1 VSNGIGIVGG
11 GLLGL
16 GLADKL
22 TAAGHKVTVYESGA
36 QLGGLAGSTE
46 LGGVRVDRFY
56 HAVTTTD
63 QRVLDLAQELGVGIR
78 WRRLGG
84 GFYHEGTTAEMST
97 PAQLLTFPGLSPADR
112 ARLVRFVLRCRR
124 IDDHAALDRLPL
136 EAWTR
141 RVCGNR
147 LWERLWG
154 PLFDSKFEGR
164 YSDLPATYLWSRMNR
179 VSGTRDRKG
188 HEVMGALDGGYQNL
202 VDRLAER
209 IRARGGQ
216 VLTKTPVRFVPCA
229 NHRAI
234 GVVLDAGFRPHD
246 TVVMT
251 QIRPNLPHILAPEL
265 EQALGPDQQR
275 YLGIV
280 CLVARLRRS
289 VSPYY
294 ALNITDRRVPLTSVV
309 ETTHVVDPAA
319 AEGHLV
325 YLPKYV
331 NPDSPELEKSSA
343 DIRSEY
349 FGHLKTMFPAFR
361 EEDVIAA
368 QVARARVAEPVH
380 PVGAVKPDPFAVPGL
395 IVASSAQVYPDIVHG
410 QAILGVA
417 DRIAAELE
425 ARSPVSQRR
434 LEAA

>member
-1 VSNGIGIVGG
+1 VNGVGIIGG

-22 TAAGHKVTVYESGA
+22 SAAGVHVTVYESSA
-36 QLGGLAGSTE
+36 QLGGLAGSTS

-63 QRVLDLAQELGVGIR
+63 RRVLDLAEELGLGIR

-84 GFYHEGTTAEMST
+84 GFYHDGRTAEMST

-124 IDDHAALDRLPL
+124 ITDHAALDGHNL
-136 EAWTR
+136 EEWTR
-141 RVCGNR
+141 RVCGDR

-154 PLFDSKFEGR
+154 PLFDSKFDGR
-164 YSDLPATYLWSRMNR
+164 YDDLPATYLWSRMNR

-188 HEVMGALDGGYQNL
+188 HEVMGAIQGGYQEL
-202 VDRLAER
+202 SDRLADR
-209 IRARGGQ
+209 IQARGGK
-216 VLTKTPVRFVPCA
+216 VLTSTPVRFVPCA

-234 GVVLDAGFRPHD
+234 GVVLDEGFRPHD
-246 TVVMT
+246 TVVAT

-265 EQALGPDQQR
+265 EQMLGPDRQR

-280 CLVARLRRS
+280 CLVARVRKS

-309 ETTHVVDPAA
+309 ETTHVIDPKV
-319 AEGHLV
+319 AEGHLL

-343 DIRSEY
+343 DIRREY
-349 FGHLKTMFPAFR
+349 LGHLKTMFPAFR
-361 EEDVIAA
+361 DEDVIAA

-395 IVASSAQVYPDIVHG
+395 VVASSAQVYPDIVHG

-417 DRIAAELE
+417 ERIAATLQ
-425 ARSPVSQRR
+425 ARVPATPRR
-434 LEAA
+434 LEAAA

>member
-1 VSNGIGIVGG
+1 MNGVGIVGG

-22 TAAGHKVTVYESGA
+22 TARGVPVTVYESAA
-36 QLGGLAGSTE
+36 QLGGLAGSTT

-63 QRVLDLAQELGVGIR
+63 HRVLALASELGVGVR

-84 GFYHEGTTAEMST
+84 GFYHDGRLAEMST
-97 PAQLLTFPGLSPADR
+97 PPQLLRFPGLSPADR
-112 ARLVRFVLRCRR
+112 ARLVRFVVRCRR
-124 IDDHAALDRLPL
+124 ISDHRPLDGQGL
-136 EAWTR
+136 EEWTR
-141 RVCGNR
+141 RACGDG

-154 PLFDSKFEGR
+154 PLFDSKFDGR
-164 YSDLPATYLWSRMNR
+164 YDDLPATYLWSRMNR

-188 HEVMGALDGGYQNL
+188 HEVMGALDGGYQAL

-209 IRARGGQ
+209 IRARRGR
-216 VLTKTPVRFVPCA
+216 VLTSTPVRFVPCA
-229 NHRAI
+229 EHRAI
-234 GVVLDAGFRPHD
+234 GVMIDAGFRPHD
-246 TVVMT
+246 TVVVT

-265 EQALGPDQQR
+265 EHALGRDRQR

-280 CLVARLRRS
+280 CLVARLRHS

-309 ETTHVVDPAA
+309 ETTHVVDPHA

-343 DIRSEY
+343 QIRSEY

-395 IVASSAQVYPDIVHG
+395 VVASSAQVYPDIVHG

-417 DRIAAELE
+417 ERIAKELD
-425 ARSPVSQRR
+425 ARMPVPQRR

>member
-1 VSNGIGIVGG
+1 VNGVGIIGG

-22 TAAGHKVTVYESGA
+22 SARGVQVTVYEAAG
-36 QLGGLAGSTE
+36 QLGGLAGSTS

-63 QRVLDLAQELGVGIR
+63 RRVLLLADELGLQVR
-78 WRRLGG
+78 WRRLGV
-84 GFYHEGTTAEMST
+84 GFYHQGRHAEMST
-97 PAQLLTFPGLSPADR
+97 PAQLLSFPGLSPADR
-112 ARLVRFVLRCRR
+112 ARLVRFVLRCKK
-124 IDDHAALDRLPL
+124 ITDHAELDRIGL
-136 EAWTR
+136 EEWTR
-141 RVCGNR
+141 STCGNR
-147 LWERLWG
+147 LWERLWR
-154 PLFDSKFEGR
+154 PLFDSKFDGR
-164 YSDLPATYLWSRMNR
+164 FDDLPATYLWSRMNR
-179 VSGTRDRKG
+179 TAGTRDRKG
-188 HEVMGALDGGYQNL
+188 HEVMGWIEGGYQTM
-202 VDRLAER
+202 VDRLANR

-216 VLTKTPVRFVPCA
+216 VLTSTPVRFVPCS

-246 TVVMT
+246 TVVAT
-251 QIRPNLPHILAPEL
+251 QIRPNLPNMLAPEL
-265 EQALGPDQQR
+265 ERALGPDRQR

-280 CLVARLRRS
+280 CLVARLRSS
-289 VSPYY
+289 VSPHY

-319 AEGHLV
+319 VEGHLV

-343 DIRSEY
+343 DIRREY
-349 FGHLKTMFPAFR
+349 LGHLKTMFPAFR

-395 IVASSAQVYPDIVHG
+395 VLASSAQVYPDIVHG

-417 DRIAAELE
+417 ERIAAGLE
-425 ARSPVSQRR
+425 ARLPVPYRR

>member
-1 VSNGIGIVGG
+1 VSSVGIIGG
-11 GLLGL
+11 GILGL
-16 GLADKL
+16 GLADRL
-22 TAAGHKVTVYESGA
+22 SAAGMRVTVYESA
-36 QLGGLAGSTE
+36 PQLGGLAGSTS

-63 QRVLDLAQELGVGIR
+63 HRVLDAAKELGLGIR

-84 GFYHEGTTAEMST
+84 GFYHDGRTAEMST
-97 PAQLLTFPGLSPADR
+97 PAQLLTFPGLSAADR

-124 IDDHAALDRLPL
+124 INDHTPLDSQPL

-141 RVCGNR
+141 RACGDR
-147 LWERLWG
+147 LWERLWA
-154 PLFDSKFEGR
+154 PLFDSKFDGN
-164 YSDLPATYLWSRMNR
+164 YDDLPATYLWSRMNR

-188 HEVMGALDGGYQNL
+188 HEVMGAIEGGYQAL
-202 VDRLAER
+202 VDRLADR

-216 VLTKTPVRFVPCA
+216 ALTSTTVRFVACA

-246 TVVMT
+246 TVVAT
-251 QIRPNLPHILAPEL
+251 QIRPNLAGLLAPEL
-265 EQALGPDQQR
+265 EQMLGPDRQR

-280 CLVARLRRS
+280 CLVARLRAT

-309 ETTHVVDPAA
+309 ETTHVVDPQA

-343 DIRSEY
+343 DIRREY
-349 FGHLKTMFPAFR
+349 LGHLKTMFPSFR
-361 EEDVIAA
+361 EDDVIAA

-395 IVASSAQVYPDIVHG
+395 VVASSAQVYPDIVHG

-417 DRIAAELE
+417 ERIATALE
-425 ARSPVSQRR
+425 ARMPVSQRR

>member
-1 VSNGIGIVGG
+1 VSGVGIIGG

-22 TAAGHKVTVYESGA
+22 SAAGMPVTVYEASG
-36 QLGGLAGSTE
+36 QLGGLAGSTS

-63 QRVLDLAQELGVGIR
+63 KRVLDLAEELGLRIR

-84 GFYHEGTTAEMST
+84 GFYHDGRTAEMST
-97 PAQLLTFPGLSPADR
+97 PAQLLTFPGLSQADR

-124 IDDHAALDRLPL
+124 ISDHAALDQQNL
-136 EAWTR
+136 EEWTR
-141 RVCGNR
+141 ATCGDR

-154 PLFDSKFEGR
+154 PLFDSKFDGR
-164 YSDLPATYLWSRMNR
+164 YDDLPATYLWSRMNR

-188 HEVMGALDGGYQNL
+188 HEVMGAIEGGYQAL
-202 VDRLAER
+202 SDRLADR
-209 IRARGGQ
+209 IRARGSQ
-216 VLTKTPVRFVPCA
+216 VLTSTPVRFVPCA

-234 GVVLDAGFRPHD
+234 GVVLDEGFRPHD
-246 TVVMT
+246 TVVAT
-251 QIRPNLPHILAPEL
+251 QIRPNLPHMLAPEL
-265 EQALGPDQQR
+265 EQMLGPDRQR

-280 CLVARLRRS
+280 CLVARVRKS

-294 ALNITDRRVPLTSVV
+294 ALNITDRHVPLTSVV
-309 ETTHVVDPAA
+309 ETTHVVDPKA

-343 DIRSEY
+343 DIRREY
-349 FGHLKTMFPAFR
+349 LGHLKTMFPAFR

-368 QVARARVAEPVH
+368 QVARASVAEPVH

-395 IVASSAQVYPDIVHG
+395 VVASSAQVYPDIVHG

-417 DRIAAELE
+417 ERIATAVE
-425 ARSPVSQRR
+425 ARTPATSRR
-434 LEAA
+434 LEAAA

>member
-1 VSNGIGIVGG
+1 VNGVGIIGG

-22 TAAGHKVTVYESGA
+22 SAAGMRVTVYEAAS
-36 QLGGLAGSTE
+36 QLGGLAGSTS

-63 QRVLDLAQELGVGIR
+63 KRVLDLAAEFGLGIR

-84 GFYHEGTTAEMST
+84 GFYHDGRTAEMST

-124 IDDHAALDRLPL
+124 IADHRPLDAEPL

-141 RVCGNR
+141 RVCGDR

-154 PLFDSKFEGR
+154 PLFDSKFDGS
-164 YSDLPATYLWSRMNR
+164 YDDLPATYLWSRMNR

-188 HEVMGALDGGYQNL
+188 HEVMGAIEGGYQAL
-202 VDRLAER
+202 ADRLADR

-216 VLTKTPVRFVPCA
+216 VLTSTPVRFVPCA

-234 GVVLDAGFRPHD
+234 GVVLDEGFRPHD
-246 TVVMT
+246 TVVAT

-265 EQALGPDQQR
+265 ERMLGPDRQR

-280 CLVARLRRS
+280 CLVARVRKS

-309 ETTHVVDPAA
+309 ETTHVVDPEA

-331 NPDSPELEKSSA
+331 NPDSPELDKSSA
-343 DIRSEY
+343 DIRREY
-349 FGHLKTMFPAFR
+349 LGHLKTMFPAFR
-361 EEDVIAA
+361 AEDVIAA

-395 IVASSAQVYPDIVHG
+395 VVASSAQVYPDIVHG

-417 DRIAAELE
+417 DRIATALE
-425 ARSPVSQRR
+425 ARLPVPQRR

>member
-1 VSNGIGIVGG
+1 MSGVGIIGG

-22 TAAGHKVTVYESGA
+22 SAAGARVTVYESA
-36 QLGGLAGSTE
+36 PQLGGLAGSTS

-63 QRVLDLAQELGVGIR
+63 RRVLDLAEELGLGIR

-84 GFYHEGTTAEMST
+84 GFYHDGRTAEMST

-124 IDDHAALDRLPL
+124 ISDHAPLDALGL

-141 RVCGNR
+141 RTCGNR

-154 PLFDSKFEGR
+154 PLFDSKFDGR
-164 YSDLPATYLWSRMNR
+164 YDDLPATYLWSRMNR

-188 HEVMGALDGGYQNL
+188 HEVMGAIEGGYQTL
-202 VDRLAER
+202 VDRLADR

-216 VLTKTPVRFVPCA
+216 VLTSTPVRFVPCA
-229 NHRAI
+229 SHRAI
-234 GVVLDAGFRPHD
+234 GVVLDAGFRPHE
-246 TVVMT
+246 TVVAT
-251 QIRPNLPHILAPEL
+251 QIRPNLAGLLAPEL
-265 EQALGPDQQR
+265 EQMLGPDRQR

-280 CLVARLRRS
+280 CLVARVRRS

-309 ETTHVVDPAA
+309 ETTHVVDPEA

-343 DIRSEY
+343 DVRSEY
-349 FGHLKTMFPAFR
+349 LAHLKTMFPAFR
-361 EEDVIAA
+361 EDDVIAA

-395 IVASSAQVYPDIVHG
+395 VVASSAQVYPDIVHG

-417 DRIAAELE
+417 ERIASALQ
-425 ARSPVSQRR
+425 ARMPVPQRR

>member
-1 VSNGIGIVGG
+1 MNGVGIIGG

-22 TAAGHKVTVYESGA
+22 SARGVQVTVYEAAG
-36 QLGGLAGSTE
+36 QLGGLAGSTS

-63 QRVLDLAQELGVGIR
+63 RRVIDLAGELGLDVR
-78 WRRLGG
+78 WRRLGV
-84 GFYHEGTTAEMST
+84 GFYHRGRHAEMST
-97 PAQLLTFPGLSPADR
+97 PAQLLTFPGLSLADR
-112 ARLVRFVLRCRR
+112 ARLVRFVLRCKR
-124 IDDHAALDRLPL
+124 IEDHAALDAIGL
-136 EAWTR
+136 EEWTR
-141 RVCGNR
+141 KVCGDR
-147 LWERLWG
+147 LWERLWR
-154 PLFDSKFEGR
+154 PLFDSKFDGG
-164 YSDLPATYLWSRMNR
+164 YDDLPATYLWSRMNR
-179 VSGTRDRKG
+179 TAGTRDRKG
-188 HEVMGALDGGYQNL
+188 HEVMGSIEGGYQAL
-202 VDRLAER
+202 VDRLADR

-216 VLTKTPVRFVPCA
+216 VLTSTPVRFVPCA

-234 GVVLDAGFRPHD
+234 GVVLDSGFRPHD
-246 TVVMT
+246 TVVAT
-251 QIRPNLPHILAPEL
+251 QVRPNLPNMLAPEL
-265 EQALGPDQQR
+265 ERALGPDRQR

-289 VSPYY
+289 VSPHY

-309 ETTHVVDPAA
+309 ETTHVVDPKAV
-319 AEGHLV
+319 EGHLV

-331 NPDSPELEKSSA
+331 NPDSPELDKSSA
-343 DIRSEY
+343 DIRREY
-349 FGHLKTMFPAFR
+349 LGHLKTMFPAFR

-395 IVASSAQVYPDIVHG
+395 VLASSAQVYPDIVHG

-417 DRIAAELE
+417 ERIADGLD
-425 ARSPVSQRR
+425 ARLPAPQRR

>member
-1 VSNGIGIVGG
+1 MSGIGIVGG

-16 GLADKL
+16 GLADRL
-22 TAAGHKVTVYESGA
+22 AAQGQRVTVYESAA
-36 QLGGLAGSTE
+36 QLGGLAGSTT

-63 QRVLDLAQELGVGIR
+63 RRVLDLADELGVNVR
-78 WRRLGG
+78 WRTLGG
-84 GFYHEGTTAEMST
+84 GFYHDGRLAEMST

-124 IDDHAALDRLPL
+124 IKDHAPLDSVGL
-136 EAWTR
+136 EEWTR
-141 RVCGNR
+141 RTCGDR

-154 PLFDSKFEGR
+154 PLFDSKFDGR
-164 YSDLPATYLWSRMNR
+164 YDDLPATYLWSRMNR

-188 HEVMGALDGGYQNL
+188 HEVMGALEGGYQTL
-202 VDRLAER
+202 VDRLADR
-209 IRARGGQ
+209 IRMRGGH
-216 VLTKTPVRFVPCA
+216 VLTSTPVRFVPCA

-234 GVVLDAGFRPHD
+234 GVMLDSGFRPHD
-246 TVVMT
+246 TVVVT
-251 QIRPNLPHILAPEL
+251 QIRPNLPHMLAPEL
-265 EQALGPDQQR
+265 EHALGPDPQR

-294 ALNITDRRVPLTSVV
+294 ALNLTDRRVPLTSVV
-309 ETTHVVDPAA
+309 ETTHVVDPDA

-331 NPDSPELEKSSA
+331 NPDSPELDKPSA
-343 DIRSEY
+343 QIRDEY
-349 FGHLKTMFPAFR
+349 FGHLETMFPAFR
-361 EEDVIAA
+361 EEYVIAA

-380 PVGAVKPDPFAVPGL
+380 PVGAHKPDPFAVPGL
-395 IVASSAQVYPDIVHG
+395 VVASSAQVYPDIVHG

-417 DRIAAELE
+417 ERIANELE
-425 ARSPVSQRR
+425 ARMPVAQRR

>member
-1 VSNGIGIVGG
+1 
-11 GLLGL
+11 
-16 GLADKL
+16 
-22 TAAGHKVTVYESGA
+22 
-36 QLGGLAGSTE
+36 
-46 LGGVRVDRFY
+46 
-56 HAVTTTD
+56 
-63 QRVLDLAQELGVGIR
+63 
-78 WRRLGG
+78 
-84 GFYHEGTTAEMST
+84 
-97 PAQLLTFPGLSPADR
+97 
-112 ARLVRFVLRCRR
+112 
-124 IDDHAALDRLPL
+124 
-136 EAWTR
+136 
-141 RVCGNR
+141 
-147 LWERLWG
+147 
-154 PLFDSKFEGR
+154 
-164 YSDLPATYLWSRMNR
+164 
-179 VSGTRDRKG
+179 
-188 HEVMGALDGGYQNL
+188 
-202 VDRLAER
+202 
-209 IRARGGQ
+209 
-216 VLTKTPVRFVPCA
+216 VRFVPCA

-251 QIRPNLPHILAPEL
+251 QIRPNLPHVLAPEL
-265 EQALGPDQQR
+265 EQALGPDKQR

-280 CLVARLRRS
+280 CVVARVRKS

-331 NPDSPELEKSSA
+331 NPDSTELERPSA
-343 DIRSEY
+343 EILTDY
-349 FGHLKTMFPAFR
+349 FGHLKSMFPSFS

-395 IVASSAQVYPDIVHG
+395 VVASSAQVYPDIVHG

-417 DRIAAELE
+417 ERIADGLD
-425 ARSPVSQRR
+425 ARMPVSQRR

>member
-1 VSNGIGIVGG
+1 MSGVGIIGG

-22 TAAGHKVTVYESGA
+22 SADGVRVTVYESA
-36 QLGGLAGSTE
+36 ATLGGLAGSTL
-46 LGGVRVDRFY
+46 LGGVRVDRYY
-56 HAVTTTD
+56 HAVTTDDT
-63 QRVLDLAQELGVGIR
+63 RVLTLASELGLDVRWRQLGVG
-78 WRRLGG
+78 
-84 GFYHEGTTAEMST
+84 FYHQGRHAEMST
-97 PAQLLTFPGLSPADR
+97 PAQLLTFPGLSPLDR
-112 ARLVRFVLRCRR
+112 ARLVRFVLRCKQ
-124 IDDHAALDRLPL
+124 ISDHRELDTVGL
-136 EAWTR
+136 EEWTR
-141 RVCGNR
+141 RVCGDR
-147 LWERLWG
+147 LWERLWR
-154 PLFDSKFEGR
+154 PLFDSKFDGR
-164 YSDLPATYLWSRMNR
+164 YDDLPATYLWARMNR
-179 VSGTRDRKG
+179 TSGTRDRKG
-188 HEVMGALDGGYQNL
+188 REVMGAIEGGYQAMC
-202 VDRLAER
+202 DRLADR

-216 VLTKTPVRFVPCA
+216 VLTSTAVRFVPCS

-246 TVVMT
+246 TVVAT
-251 QIRPNLPHILAPEL
+251 QIRPNLPHMLAPEL

-280 CLVARLRRS
+280 CLVARVRKS
-289 VSPYY
+289 VSPHY

-331 NPDSPELEKSSA
+331 NPDSPELDKSTS
-343 DIRSEY
+343 DIRREY
-349 FGHLKTMFPAFR
+349 LGHLKTMFPAFR
-361 EEDVIAA
+361 DEDVIAA

-395 IVASSAQVYPDIVHG
+395 VVASSAQVYPDIVHG

-417 DRIAAELE
+417 ERIAAGLE
-425 ARSPVSQRR
+425 ARLPTPQRR

>member
-1 VSNGIGIVGG
+1 MSGIGIIGG
-11 GLLGL
+11 GILGL
-16 GLADKL
+16 GMADKL
-22 TAAGHKVTVYESGA
+22 VAAGHKVTVYESSG

-56 HAVTTTD
+56 HAVTTSD
-63 QRVLDLAQELGVGIR
+63 QRVLDLADELGVNVR

-84 GFYHEGTTAEMST
+84 GFYHDGQTAEMST
-97 PAQLLTFPGLSPADR
+97 PLQLLTFPGLSPADR
-112 ARLVRFVLRCRR
+112 ARLVRFVLRCKR
-124 IDDHAALDRLPL
+124 IDGHAELDKIGL
-136 EAWTR
+136 EEWTR
-141 RVCGNR
+141 RTCGDR

-154 PLFDSKFEGR
+154 PLFDSKFDGR
-164 YSDLPATYLWSRMNR
+164 YDDLPATYLWSRMNR

-188 HEVMGALDGGYQNL
+188 HEVMGSLEGGYQNL
-202 VDRLAER
+202 VDRLADR
-209 IRARGGQ
+209 IRVRGGQ
-216 VLTKTPVRFVPCA
+216 VLTSTPVRFVPCA

-234 GVVLDAGFRPHD
+234 GVMLDAGFRPHD
-246 TVVMT
+246 TVVVT
-251 QIRPNLPHILAPEL
+251 QIRPNLPHMLAPEL
-265 EQALGPDQQR
+265 EHALGPDQQR

-331 NPDSPELEKSSA
+331 NPDSPELDKSSA
-343 DIRSEY
+343 EIRDEF
-349 FGHLKTMFPAFR
+349 FGHLRTMFPAFR
-361 EEDVIAA
+361 EDDVIAA

-380 PVGAVKPDPFAVPGL
+380 PVGAVKPDPFKVPGL
-395 IVASSAQVYPDIVHG
+395 VVASSAQVYPDIVHG

-417 DRIAAELE
+417 DRIAAELS
-425 ARSPVSQRR
+425 ARMPLSQRR

>member
-1 VSNGIGIVGG
+1 VSGIGIVGG
-11 GLLGL
+11 GILGL

-22 TAAGHKVTVYESGA
+22 VAAGHKVTVYESAG

-63 QRVLDLAQELGVGIR
+63 RRVLDMAEELGVGIR
-78 WRRLGG
+78 WRTLGG
-84 GFYHEGTTAEMST
+84 GFYHEGRTAEMST
-97 PAQLLTFPGLSPADR
+97 PAQLLTFPGLSAADR
-112 ARLVRFVLRCRR
+112 ARLVRFVLRCKR
-124 IDDHAALDRLPL
+124 ISDHRPLDSVGL
-136 EAWTR
+136 EEWTR
-141 RVCGNR
+141 RVCGDR

-154 PLFDSKFEGR
+154 PLFDSKFDGN
-164 YSDLPATYLWSRMNR
+164 YDDLPATYLWSRMNR

-188 HEVMGALDGGYQNL
+188 HEVMGALEGGYQTL
-202 VDRLAER
+202 VDRLADR

-216 VLTKTPVRFVPCA
+216 VLTSTPVRFVPCA

-234 GVVLDAGFRPHD
+234 GVMLDGGFRPHD
-246 TVVMT
+246 TVVVT
-251 QIRPNLPHILAPEL
+251 QIRPNLPHMLAPEL
-265 EQALGPDQQR
+265 EHALGPDPQR

-343 DIRSEY
+343 EIRSE
-349 FGHLKTMFPAFR
+349 FFAHLKTMFPAFS

-380 PVGAVKPDPFAVPGL
+380 PVGAHKPDPFKVPGL
-395 IVASSAQVYPDIVHG
+395 VVANSAQVYPDIVHG

-417 DRIAAELE
+417 ERIAVELE
-425 ARSPVSQRR
+425 ARTPVSTRR

>member
-1 VSNGIGIVGG
+1 VNGIGIVGG

-16 GLADKL
+16 GLADRL
-22 TAAGHKVTVYESGA
+22 SAAGVKVTLYESSS

-63 QRVLDLAQELGVGIR
+63 QRVLDLAAELGVDVR

-84 GFYHEGTTAEMST
+84 GFFHDGRTAEMST

-124 IDDHAALDRLPL
+124 IGDHAALDKLPL

-141 RVCGNR
+141 RTCGNR

-154 PLFDSKFEGR
+154 PLFDSKFEGN
-164 YSDLPATYLWSRMNR
+164 YDDLPATYLWSRMNR

-188 HEVMGALDGGYQNL
+188 HEVMGALEGGYQNL

-216 VLTKTPVRFVPCA
+216 VLTSTPVRFVPCA
-229 NHRAI
+229 DHRAI

-265 EQALGPDQQR
+265 EQALGPDRQR

-280 CLVARLRRS
+280 CLVARLRQS

-343 DIRSEY
+343 EIRNEY

-361 EEDVIAA
+361 EDDVIAA
-368 QVARARVAEPVH
+368 QVARARVAEPVS
-380 PVGAVKPDPFAVPGL
+380 PVGAHKPDPFAVPGL
-395 IVASSAQVYPDIVHG
+395 VVANSAQVYPDIVHG

-417 DRIAAELE
+417 ERIAVELE
-425 ARSPVSQRR
+425 ARTPVPQRR

>member
-1 VSNGIGIVGG
+1 VTGVGIVGG
-11 GLLGL
+11 GILGL

-22 TAAGHKVTVYESGA
+22 AAAGHKVTVYEASG
-36 QLGGLAGSTE
+36 QLGGLAGSTD

-63 QRVLDLAQELGVGIR
+63 RRVLDLADELGVDIR

-84 GFYHEGTTAEMST
+84 GFYHDGRTAEMST

-124 IDDHAALDRLPL
+124 IGDHSQLDRLPL

-141 RVCGNR
+141 RTCGDR

-154 PLFDSKFEGR
+154 PLFDSKFDGR
-164 YSDLPATYLWSRMNR
+164 YDDLPATYLWSRMNR
-179 VSGTRDRKG
+179 VAGTRDRKG
-188 HEVMGALDGGYQNL
+188 HEVMGALEGGYQNL

-216 VLTKTPVRFVPCA
+216 VLTSTPVRFVPCA

-246 TVVMT
+246 TTVVT

-265 EQALGPDQQR
+265 EHALGPDRQR

-280 CLVARLRRS
+280 CVVARLRRS

-309 ETTHVVDPAA
+309 ETTHVVDPGAV
-319 AEGHLV
+319 EGHLV

-331 NPDSPELEKSSA
+331 NPDSPELEKPS
-343 DIRSEY
+343 DEIRNE
-349 FGHLKTMFPAFR
+349 FFENLQTMFPSFSK
-361 EEDVIAA
+361 EDVIAA

-395 IVASSAQVYPDIVHG
+395 VVASSAQVYPDIVHG

-417 DRIAAELE
+417 DRIATELE
-425 ARSPVSQRR
+425 ARLPVPQSR

>member
-1 VSNGIGIVGG
+1 VNGVGIIGG

-16 GLADKL
+16 GIADKL
-22 TAAGHKVTVYESGA
+22 SAAGVRVTVYESAG
-36 QLGGLAGSTE
+36 QLGGLAGSTS

-63 QRVLDLAQELGVGIR
+63 ERVLDLARELGVGIR
-78 WRRLGG
+78 WRRLGA
-84 GFYHEGTTAEMST
+84 GFYHDGRTAEMST
-97 PAQLLTFPGLSPADR
+97 PAQLLTFPGLSAMDR
-112 ARLVRFVLRCRR
+112 ARLVRFVLQCRR
-124 IDDHAALDRLPL
+124 ISDHKALDSEPL

-141 RVCGNR
+141 RTCGDR

-154 PLFDSKFEGR
+154 PLFDSKFDGN
-164 YSDLPATYLWSRMNR
+164 YDDLPATYLWSRMNR

-188 HEVMGALDGGYQNL
+188 HEVMGALDGGYQVL
-202 VDRLAER
+202 VDRLADR

-216 VLTKTPVRFVPCA
+216 VLTSTPVRFVPCA

-234 GVVLDAGFRPHD
+234 GVVLDEGFRPHD
-246 TVVMT
+246 TVVAT
-251 QIRPNLPHILAPEL
+251 QIRPNLPHMLAPEL
-265 EQALGPDQQR
+265 ERELGPDRQR

-280 CLVARLRRS
+280 CLVARLRKS

-309 ETTHVVDPAA
+309 ETTHVVDPQA

-343 DIRSEY
+343 DIRSEF
-349 FGHLKTMFPAFR
+349 FGHLKAMFPSFR

-395 IVASSAQVYPDIVHG
+395 VVASSAQVYPDIVHG

-417 DRIAAELE
+417 ERIATALE
-425 ARSPVSQRR
+425 ARLPVSQSR

>member
-16 GLADKL
+16 GLADRL
-22 TAAGHKVTVYESGA
+22 SAAGVKVTVYESSP

-84 GFYHEGTTAEMST
+84 GFYHEGRTAEMST

-124 IDDHAALDRLPL
+124 IEDHSALDRVPL

-141 RVCGNR
+141 RTCGDR
-147 LWERLWG
+147 LWERLWE
-154 PLFDSKFEGR
+154 PLFDSKFDGH
-164 YSDLPATYLWSRMNR
+164 YADLPATYLWSRMNR

-216 VLTKTPVRFVPCA
+216 VLTSTAVRFVPCA
-229 NHRAI
+229 EHRAI

-251 QIRPNLPHILAPEL
+251 QIRPNLPHVLAPEL
-265 EQALGPDQQR
+265 EQALGPDRQR

-331 NPDSPELEKSSA
+331 NPDSPELGKSSA
-343 DIRSEY
+343 EITKNY
-349 FGHLKTMFPAFR
+349 FGHLKTMFPSFT
-361 EEDVIAA
+361 EEDVIAS

-395 IVASSAQVYPDIVHG
+395 VVASSAQVYPDIVHG

-417 DRIAAELE
+417 DRIAAELS
-425 ARSPVSQRR
+425 ARLPVSQRR

>member
-1 VSNGIGIVGG
+1 VNGIGIVGG

-16 GLADKL
+16 GLADRL
-22 TAAGHKVTVYESGA
+22 SAAGLKVTVYESSA

-63 QRVLDLAQELGVGIR
+63 QRVLDLAQELGVEIR
-78 WRRLGG
+78 WRRLGA
-84 GFYHEGTTAEMST
+84 GFYHDGRTAEMST

-124 IDDHAALDRLPL
+124 IADHAHLDKLPL

-141 RVCGNR
+141 RTCGDR

-164 YSDLPATYLWSRMNR
+164 YDDLPATYLWSRMNR
-179 VSGTRDRKG
+179 VAGTRDRKG
-188 HEVMGALDGGYQNL
+188 HEVMGSLDGGYQNL

-216 VLTKTPVRFVPCA
+216 VLTSTPVRFVPCA
-229 NHRAI
+229 DHRAI

-265 EQALGPDQQR
+265 EQALGPDRQR

-319 AEGHLV
+319 AQGHLV

-331 NPDSPELEKSSA
+331 NPDSAELEKSSA
-343 DIRSEY
+343 EIRGEY

-395 IVASSAQVYPDIVHG
+395 VVASSAQVYPDIVHG

-417 DRIAAELE
+417 DRIAAELS
-425 ARSPVSQRR
+425 ARTPVSQRR